1 MSSFR
6 FKKFEVFQDKCAMK
20 IGTDGVLLGAW
31 AKIAQAS
38 NILDI
43 GTGTGVLALMAAQR
57 NPTTSIHAVE
67 IETEAAQQAQENFNN
82 SPWRDRLH
90 VFHSSIQAFQPKE
103 CYDVIISNPPYFEI
117 NKSTAIATKDRALA
131 RTTHALSFE
140 ALITAVQRLLSP
152 LGHFSLILPLKEG
165 EHFLHLAQNK
175 GLYLNKI
182 IKVIPRTSKAPN
194 RLLLEFSKQSPT
206 MTQNG
211 TLTLRN
217 AGNTYH
223 DYTPEF
229 IALHQDFLL
238 IL

>member
-6 FKKFEVFQDKCAMK
+6 FKQFEVFQDKCAMK

-43 GTGTGVLALMAAQR
+43 GTGTGVLALMSAQR
-57 NPTTSIHAVE
+57 NPRATIHAVE
-67 IETEAAQQAQENFNN
+67 IEAGAAQQAQENFNN
-82 SPWRDRLH
+82 SPWRDQLH
-90 VFHSSIQAFQPKE
+90 LFHSSIQAFQPKE

-131 RTTHALSFE
+131 RTTHALPFE

-165 EHFLHLAQNK
+165 EYFLDLAQNN
-175 GLYLNKI
+175 GLYPKTI
-182 IKVIPRTSKAPN
+182 TQVIPRTNKAPN
-194 RLLLEFSKQSPT
+194 RLLLEFTKQPSTIP
-206 MTQNG
+206 
-211 TLTLRN
+211 
-217 AGNTYH
+217 
-223 DYTPEF
+223 
-229 IALHQDFLL
+229 
-238 IL
+238 